1 MIWSFCNP
9 KPPFYNRAKEAGRG
23 GGWPGDHD
31 NVFSYGDSLFIVKNT
46 TLFYWDLKVL
56 PGGL

>member
-9 KPPFYNRAKEAGRG
+9 KPPFYNRAKEGG

>member
-9 KPPFYNRAKEAGRG
+9 KPPFYNRAKEG
-23 GGWPGDHD
+23 GGGLGPGDHD